1 MARPKLLSS
10 RCRPPSAPAFAG
22 PRQGVPMS
30 LNRVILL
37 GRLGR
42 DPEVRYAQS
51 GTTVA
56 TLNLATDE
64 RRPDGSGGWKSET
77 EWHRVVL
84 FGKQADLAKQ
94 YLTKGREVLIEG
106 SLRTRQW
113 QDKEGQKRYTTEVV
127 GQNMRFVGGAPR
139 RRGPGGA
146 PGAGGGLQRRR
157 EEGAA
162 AGGGGDIRPV

>member
-1 MARPKLLSS
+1 
-10 RCRPPSAPAFAG
+10 
-22 PRQGVPMS
+22 MS

-64 RRPDGSGGWKSET
+64 RRPDGSGGWKNET

-113 QDKEGQKRYTTEVV
+113 QDKEGQKRWSTEIVA
-127 GQNMRFVGGAPR
+127 QNMRFVGGR
-139 RRGPGGA
+139 
-146 PGAGGGLQRRR
+146 
-157 EEGAA
+157 
-162 AGGGGDIRPV
+162 AGGGGGAAPAMDREEQGAPVGGDDFSEFSGGGGGGADDSDIPF

>member
-1 MARPKLLSS
+1 
-10 RCRPPSAPAFAG
+10 
-22 PRQGVPMS
+22 MS

-56 TLNLATDE
+56 TLNMATDE
-64 RRPDGSGGWKSET
+64 RRPDGNGGWKNET

-113 QDKEGQKRYTTEVV
+113 QDKEGQKRFTTEVV
-127 GQNMRFVGGAPR
+127 AQNMRFVGGRASGSGSGGGGGQTQGFEPR
-139 RRGPGGA
+139 EEQGA
-146 PGAGGGLQRRR
+146 PVGGDDLGDFQ
-157 EEGAA
+157 
-162 AGGGGDIRPV
+162 GGGGDDSDIPF

>member
-1 MARPKLLSS
+1 MFSPRETPLTTASGAAREALCCAGSHPL
-10 RCRPPSAPAFAG
+10 PPSRAPFAKESL
-22 PRQGVPMS
+22 MS

-64 RRPDGSGGWKSET
+64 RRPDGSGGWKNET

-113 QDKEGQKRYTTEVV
+113 QDKDGQKRWTTEVV
-127 GQNMRFVGGAPR
+127 AQNMRFVGGR
-139 RRGPGGA
+139 
-146 PGAGGGLQRRR
+146 AGGSG
-157 EEGAA
+157 GS
-162 AGGGGDIRPV
+162 GGG

>member
-1 MARPKLLSS
+1 
-10 RCRPPSAPAFAG
+10 
-22 PRQGVPMS
+22 MS

-64 RRPDGSGGWKSET
+64 RRPDGNGGWKNET

-113 QDKEGQKRYTTEVV
+113 QDKEGQKRYTTEIVAM
-127 GQNMRFVGGAPR
+127 NMRFVGG
-139 RRGPGGA
+139 RGGTGA
-146 PGAGGGLQRRR
+146 PGAGGAPGAERGG
-157 EEGAA
+157 EEMAAPVGADDFSDF
-162 AGGGGDIRPV
+162 AGGGSDDSDIPF

>member
-1 MARPKLLSS
+1 
-10 RCRPPSAPAFAG
+10 
-22 PRQGVPMS
+22 MS

-64 RRPDGSGGWKSET
+64 RRPDGSGGWKNET

-113 QDKEGQKRYTTEVV
+113 QDKEGQKRWSTEVV
-127 GQNMRFVGGAPR
+127 AQNMRFVGGR
-139 RRGPGGA
+139 
-146 PGAGGGLQRRR
+146 AGGGSGPGQGQGQGQGFEPR
-157 EEGAA
+157 EEQGAPVGGEDFPEFS
-162 AGGGGDIRPV
+162 GGGGANDDSDIPF

>member
-1 MARPKLLSS
+1 
-10 RCRPPSAPAFAG
+10 
-22 PRQGVPMS
+22 MS

-56 TLNLATDE
+56 TLNMATDE
-64 RRPDGSGGWKSET
+64 RRPDGSGGWKNET

-113 QDKEGQKRYTTEVV
+113 QDKDGQKRYTTEVV
-127 GQNMRFVGGAPR
+127 CQNMRFVGG
-139 RRGPGGA
+139 RG
-146 PGAGGGLQRRR
+146 GAGGG
-157 EEGAA
+157 GASSGFEPRGDEQPA
-162 AGGGGDIRPV
+162 PVGGDDIAEFGGGGDDSDIPF

>member
-1 MARPKLLSS
+1 
-10 RCRPPSAPAFAG
+10 
-22 PRQGVPMS
+22 MS

-64 RRPDGSGGWKSET
+64 RRPDGNGGWKNET

-113 QDKEGQKRYTTEVV
+113 QDKEGQKRYTTEIV
-127 GQNMRFVGGAPR
+127 GLNMRFVGG
-139 RRGPGGA
+139 RGGAGA
-146 PGAGGGLQRRR
+146 PGAGGAPGAERGG
-157 EEGAA
+157 EEMAAPVGADDFSDF
-162 AGGGGDIRPV
+162 AGGGADDSDIPF

>member
-1 MARPKLLSS
+1 
-10 RCRPPSAPAFAG
+10 
-22 PRQGVPMS
+22 MS
-30 LNRVILL
+30 FNRVILL

-56 TLNLATDE
+56 TLNMATDE
-64 RRPDGSGGWKSET
+64 RRPDGNGGWKNET

-113 QDKEGQKRYTTEVV
+113 QDKEGQKRWTTEVV
-127 GQNMRFVGGAPR
+127 CQNMRFVGG
-139 RRGPGGA
+139 RGGAGGGA
-146 PGAGGGLQRRR
+146 PGGGGMERGG
-157 EEGAA
+157 EEMAAPVGADDIA
-162 AGGGGDIRPV
+162 DFGGGGDDSDIPF

>member
-1 MARPKLLSS
+1 
-10 RCRPPSAPAFAG
+10 
-22 PRQGVPMS
+22 MS

-56 TLNLATDE
+56 TLNMATDE
-64 RRPDGSGGWKSET
+64 RRPDGSGGWKNET

-94 YLTKGREVLIEG
+94 YL
-106 SLRTRQW
+106 
-113 QDKEGQKRYTTEVV
+113 
-127 GQNMRFVGGAPR
+127 R
-139 RRGPGGA
+139 RDARS
-146 PGAGGGLQRRR
+146 
-157 EEGAA
+157 
-162 AGGGGDIRPV
+162 

>member
-1 MARPKLLSS
+1 
-10 RCRPPSAPAFAG
+10 
-22 PRQGVPMS
+22 MS

-64 RRPDGSGGWKSET
+64 RRPDGQGGWKNET

-113 QDKEGQKRYTTEVV
+113 QDKDGQKRWSTEVV
-127 GQNMRFVGGAPR
+127 AQNMRFVGGRGTGGAG
-139 RRGPGGA
+139 GPGGGQGFERGGEEQAA
-146 PGAGGGLQRRR
+146 PVGGDDFNDF
-157 EEGAA
+157 
-162 AGGGGDIRPV
+162 GGGGDDSDIPF

>member
-1 MARPKLLSS
+1 
-10 RCRPPSAPAFAG
+10 
-22 PRQGVPMS
+22 MS

-64 RRPDGSGGWKSET
+64 RRPDGSGGWKNET

-94 YLTKGREVLIEG
+94 YLNKGREVLIEG

-113 QDKEGQKRYTTEVV
+113 QDKDGQKRWTTEVV
-127 GQNMRFVGGAPR
+127 CQNMRFVGG
-139 RRGPGGA
+139 RG
-146 PGAGGGLQRRR
+146 GAGGGGGAPMERPG
-157 EEGAA
+157 EEQGAPVGA
-162 AGGGGDIRPV
+162 DDIAEFGGGSNDDSDIPF

>member
-1 MARPKLLSS
+1 
-10 RCRPPSAPAFAG
+10 
-22 PRQGVPMS
+22 MS

-64 RRPDGSGGWKSET
+64 RRPDGSGGWKNET

-113 QDKEGQKRYTTEVV
+113 QDKDGQKRWTTEIV
-127 GQNMRFVGGAPR
+127 GQNMRFVGGRASTGAAQ
-139 RRGPGGA
+139 GPERAGDEQGA
-146 PGAGGGLQRRR
+146 PVGADDMA
-157 EEGAA
+157 EF
-162 AGGGGDIRPV
+162 GGGGDDSDIPF

>member
-1 MARPKLLSS
+1 
-10 RCRPPSAPAFAG
+10 
-22 PRQGVPMS
+22 MS

-64 RRPDGSGGWKSET
+64 RRPDGSGGWKNET

-113 QDKEGQKRYTTEVV
+113 QDKDGQKRWTTEVV
-127 GQNMRFVGGAPR
+127 ALNMRFVGGRAS
-139 RRGPGGA
+139 GSTGGA
-146 PGAGGGLQRRR
+146 PGPERGT
-157 EEGAA
+157 EEQGAPVGA
-162 AGGGGDIRPV
+162 DDLAEFGGGGGGTDDSDIPF

>member
-1 MARPKLLSS
+1 
-10 RCRPPSAPAFAG
+10 
-22 PRQGVPMS
+22 MS

-64 RRPDGSGGWKSET
+64 RRPDGNGGWKNET

-84 FGKQADLAKQ
+84 FGKVADLAKQ
-94 YLTKGREVLIEG
+94 YLVKGREVLIEG

-113 QDKEGQKRYTTEVV
+113 QDKEGQKKYTTEVV
-127 GQNMRFVGGAPR
+127 GQNMRFVGGR
-139 RRGPGGA
+139 QGGA
-146 PGAGGGLQRRR
+146 PGAPG
-157 EEGAA
+157 GAA
-162 AGGGGDIRPV
+162 GGQGFERGGDEAPAPVGADDFSDFAGGGGDDSDIPF

>member
-1 MARPKLLSS
+1 
-10 RCRPPSAPAFAG
+10 
-22 PRQGVPMS
+22 MS

-56 TLNLATDE
+56 TLNMATDE
-64 RRPDGSGGWKSET
+64 RRPDGSGGWKNET

-113 QDKEGQKRYTTEVV
+113 QDKEGQKRWSTEIVA
-127 GQNMRFVGGAPR
+127 QNMRFVGGR
-139 RRGPGGA
+139 GGA
-146 PGAGGGLQRRR
+146 GGAGGGQGPGF
-157 EEGAA
+157 EGRGDEQPAPVGA
-162 AGGGGDIRPV
+162 DDVSEFGGGGDDSDIPF

>member
-1 MARPKLLSS
+1 
-10 RCRPPSAPAFAG
+10 
-22 PRQGVPMS
+22 MS

-56 TLNLATDE
+56 TLNMATDE
-64 RRPDGSGGWKSET
+64 RRPDGNGGWKNET

-113 QDKEGQKRYTTEVV
+113 QDKEGLKRYTTEVV
-127 GQNMRFVGGAPR
+127 AQNMRFVGGR
-139 RRGPGGA
+139 PGG
-146 PGAGGGLQRRR
+146 
-157 EEGAA
+157 GAA
-162 AGGGGDIRPV
+162 AGQGIEPRTDDQAAPVGADDFAEFGGGSGSDDSDIPF

>member
-1 MARPKLLSS
+1 
-10 RCRPPSAPAFAG
+10 
-22 PRQGVPMS
+22 MS
-30 LNRVILL
+30 FNRVILL

-56 TLNLATDE
+56 TLNMATDE
-64 RRPDGSGGWKSET
+64 RRPDGNGGWKNET

-113 QDKEGQKRYTTEVV
+113 QDKEGQKRFTTEVV
-127 GQNMRFVGGAPR
+127 CQNMRFVGGR
-139 RRGPGGA
+139 GGA
-146 PGAGGGLQRRR
+146 PGAGAPGGGGMERGG
-157 EEGAA
+157 EEMAAPVGADDIA
-162 AGGGGDIRPV
+162 EFGGGGDDSDIPF

>member
-1 MARPKLLSS
+1 
-10 RCRPPSAPAFAG
+10 
-22 PRQGVPMS
+22 MS

-64 RRPDGSGGWKSET
+64 RRPDGNGGWKNET

-84 FGKQADLAKQ
+84 FGKLADLAKQ
-94 YLTKGREVLIEG
+94 YLVKGREVLIEG
-106 SLRTRQW
+106 GLRTRQW
-113 QDKEGQKRYTTEVV
+113 QDKEGQKKYTTEVV
-127 GQNMRFVGGAPR
+127 AQNMRFVGGR
-139 RRGPGGA
+139 QGGA
-146 PGAGGGLQRRR
+146 PGAAPGGGAGGQSGYEQRGG
-157 EEGAA
+157 EEAAAPVGADDFSDF
-162 AGGGGDIRPV
+162 AGGGADDSDIPF

>member
-1 MARPKLLSS
+1 
-10 RCRPPSAPAFAG
+10 
-22 PRQGVPMS
+22 MS

-42 DPEVRYAQS
+42 DPEVRHAQS

-113 QDKEGQKRYTTEVV
+113 QDKDGQKRYTTEIV
-127 GQNMRFVGGAPR
+127 GQNMRFVGG
-139 RRGPGGA
+139 RGGSGA
-146 PGAGGGLQRRR
+146 PGGGMDRGV
-157 EEGAA
+157 EEQAAPVGADNLGDF
-162 AGGGGDIRPV
+162 GGGGADDSDIPF

>member
-1 MARPKLLSS
+1 
-10 RCRPPSAPAFAG
+10 
-22 PRQGVPMS
+22 MS
-30 LNRVILL
+30 FNRVILL

-56 TLNLATDE
+56 TLNMATDE
-64 RRPDGSGGWKSET
+64 RRPDGNGGWKNET

-94 YLTKGREVLIEG
+94 YLTKGREVMIEG

-113 QDKEGQKRYTTEVV
+113 QDKDGQKRYTTEVV
-127 GQNMRFVGGAPR
+127 CQNMRFVGGGSG
-139 RRGPGGA
+139 RG
-146 PGAGGGLQRRR
+146 GAGG
-157 EEGAA
+157 AA
-162 AGGGGDIRPV
+162 PGGGGFERGGEEVATPVGADDLADFGGSGDDSDIPF

>member
-1 MARPKLLSS
+1 
-10 RCRPPSAPAFAG
+10 
-22 PRQGVPMS
+22 MS

-42 DPEVRYAQS
+42 DPEVRYTQS
-51 GTTVA
+51 QLTVA

-64 RRPDGSGGWKSET
+64 RRPDGNGGWKNET

-113 QDKEGQKRYTTEVV
+113 QDKEGQKRFTTEVV
-127 GQNMRFVGGAPR
+127 AQNMRFVGGGSGGG
-139 RRGPGGA
+139 RGPSAGGDSGSQQRGGEDVGAPVGGGA
-146 PGAGGGLQRRR
+146 DDFADFGGS
-157 EEGAA
+157 
-162 AGGGGDIRPV
+162 GGGDDSDIPF

>member
-1 MARPKLLSS
+1 
-10 RCRPPSAPAFAG
+10 
-22 PRQGVPMS
+22 MS

-56 TLNLATDE
+56 TLNMATDE
-64 RRPDGSGGWKSET
+64 RRPDGNGGWKNET

-113 QDKEGQKRYTTEVV
+113 QDKEGQKRYTTEIVAM
-127 GQNMRFVGGAPR
+127 NMRFVGGRQGGA
-139 RRGPGGA
+139 PGGA
-146 PGAGGGLQRRR
+146 PGGGAGGNQSFERGA
-157 EEGAA
+157 EEAAAPVGADDFSDF
-162 AGGGGDIRPV
+162 AGGGGDDSDIPF

>member
-1 MARPKLLSS
+1 
-10 RCRPPSAPAFAG
+10 
-22 PRQGVPMS
+22 MS

-56 TLNLATDE
+56 TLNMATDE
-64 RRPDGSGGWKSET
+64 RRPDGSGGWKNET

-113 QDKEGQKRYTTEVV
+113 QDKEGQKRWTTEVV
-127 GQNMRFVGGAPR
+127 CQNMRFVGG
-139 RRGPGGA
+139 RG
-146 PGAGGGLQRRR
+146 GAGGSAPGGGGMERGG
-157 EEGAA
+157 EEMAAPVGADDIA
-162 AGGGGDIRPV
+162 DFGGGGDDSDIPF

>member
-1 MARPKLLSS
+1 
-10 RCRPPSAPAFAG
+10 
-22 PRQGVPMS
+22 MS

-56 TLNLATDE
+56 TLNMATDE
-64 RRPDGSGGWKSET
+64 RRPDGNGGWKNET

-113 QDKEGQKRYTTEVV
+113 QDKEGLKRYTTEVV
-127 GQNMRFVGGAPR
+127 AQNMRFVGGR
-139 RRGPGGA
+139 PGGGSIA
-146 PGAGGGLQRRR
+146 AQGIEPRTDDQAAAVGADDFAEFGGGS
-157 EEGAA
+157 GSDDS
-162 AGGGGDIRPV
+162 DIPF